1 MKKKKKKMKTTTKP
15 KQAQIL
21 VIPDVCLFS
30 KSAIG
35 CFFFDHFER
44 CTNSNIEWFFLFV
57 YFSFLI
63 LTIILAGYL

>member
-1 MKKKKKKMKTTTKP
+1 MKKKKKKKTTTKP

-35 CFFFDHFER
+35 FFSTILNVVQIQILNGFFIR
-44 CTNSNIEWFFLFV
+44 LFFLS
-57 YFSFLI
+57 FSNYNFGWLFI
-63 LTIILAGYL
+63 GE